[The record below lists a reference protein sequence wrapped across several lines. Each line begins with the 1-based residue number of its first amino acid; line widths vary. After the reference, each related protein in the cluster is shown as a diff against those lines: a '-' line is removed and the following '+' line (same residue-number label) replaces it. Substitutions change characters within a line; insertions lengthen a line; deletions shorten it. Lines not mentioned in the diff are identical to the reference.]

1 MKKKKYFFIY
11 KNLDYFFIFIISS
24 IYLFIFLQGNFI
36 FSSQDDQFHYLL
48 KGKLFGECL
57 LNENCLPLQGF
68 FQQLKDFHNP
78 ENHLFVDRQLS
89 RVFLFYS
96 PLIDILYFLSNELL
110 ENFDTVF
117 KIIFLFNFALS
128 IFSIVLFLK
137 KFLNLKIFY
146 LYILLLIFSL
156 FLVLNSGFLVTFYS
170 GQSTAL
176 SIFLLALVY
185 LETKKFKIALAY

>member
-1 MKKKKYFFIY
+1 MI
-11 KNLDYFFIFIISS
+11 NFII
-24 IYLFIFLQGNFI
+24 YL
-36 FSSQDDQFHYLL
+36 S
-48 KGKLFGECL
+48 KLRECL

-156 FLVLNSGFLVTFYS
+156 FLVLNSGFSY
-170 GQSTAL
+170 
-176 SIFLLALVY
+176 LL
-185 LETKKFKIALAY
+185 

>member
-1 MKKKKYFFIY
+1 MHYEKKKNIFIY

-146 LYILLLIFSL
+146 CIYFTFNFFFIFGIKFRFFSYLL
-156 FLVLNSGFLVTFYS
+156 
-170 GQSTAL
+170 
-176 SIFLLALVY
+176 
-185 LETKKFKIALAY
+185 